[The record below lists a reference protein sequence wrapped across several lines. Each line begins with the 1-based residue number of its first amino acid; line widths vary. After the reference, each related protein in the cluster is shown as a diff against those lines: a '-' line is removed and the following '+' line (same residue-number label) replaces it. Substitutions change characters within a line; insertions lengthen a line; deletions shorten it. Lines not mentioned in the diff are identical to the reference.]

1 MSGPSPS
8 AVLSLLRSQ
17 LTFHPPIPTSSFT
30 NQTVIV
36 TGANTG
42 LGREAAKHIVQLGAE
57 RVILAVRTTSK
68 GEAARKYIA
77 QETRRED
84 GVEVWELDLSSFAS
98 VRAFG
103 DRAQQLARLDAVIEN
118 AGMWATEHQTV
129 QGHEATITV
138 NVLSTLL
145 LAHLLLPKLQET
157 GRSHPETTPRL
168 TLVTSAL
175 HKFATLNARKSDGT
189 IIEALDKPTQDWN
202 MRYNDSK
209 LLLVLY
215 GQKLAATAVGAD
227 VCITFL
233 NPGYC
238 LSDLKP
244 ARTVG
249 TKAFEKMLARTTD
262 EGAWTLV
269 DAVAAEKAAGRHG
282 KYLDDMA
289 VKRPAP
295 WIETTDGQETAERV
309 WTEINAVLG
318 IAERG

>member
-17 LTFHPPIPTSSFT
+17 LTVHPHIPTSSFAD
-30 NQTVIV
+30 QTVIV
-36 TGANTG
+36 TGANGG
-42 LGREAAKHIVQLGAE
+42 LGREAAKLIVQLGAQ
-57 RVILAVRTTSK
+57 RVILAVRSTSK
-68 GEAARKYIA
+68 GEAAREYIA
-77 QETRRED
+77 QKTGRKD

-103 DRAQQLARLDAVIEN
+103 ERAKQLARLDAVIEN
-118 AGMWATEHQTV
+118 AGMWPTDFKTAE
-129 QGHEATITV
+129 GHEATITV
-138 NVLSTLL
+138 NVLSTVL
-145 LAHLLLPKLQET
+145 LAQLLLPKLEET
-157 GRSHPETTPRL
+157 AQSYPETIPRL

-175 HKFATLNARKSDGT
+175 HKFATLAARKSAGS
-189 IIEALDKPTQDWN
+189 IIEALDQSTRDWD

-215 GQKLAATAVGAD
+215 GQKLAATAAGAD

-238 LSDLKP
+238 LSNLKP
-244 ARTVG
+244 AHSVG
-249 TKAFEKMLARTTD
+249 EKVFEKILARSTD

-269 DAVAAEKAAGRHG
+269 DAVAAEKTKGRHG
-282 KYLDDMA
+282 AYLDDIA

-295 WIETTDGQETAERV
+295 WIETSEGQETKERV
-309 WTEINAVLG
+309 WKEINSVLG
-318 IAERG
+318 IV